1 MVSRQISRFDMRA
14 LTRMTV
20 WATAAAV
27 ALALAAL
34 TTISDG
40 GSRRAAT
47 AIAALT
53 GESAAPQRVTAAQLI
68 PNPSDADSERRRLNE
83 AIRLLTADRDRLLT
97 RMGAIERNLD
107 DLTGSI
113 TRQGDPPSSASNSR
127 PQIAPTVT
135 APETTPPQTVAPV
148 IPSTSPEA
156 TYSTPAAT
164 AEWMI
169 DAQAPWERP
178 SPAARF
184 PSQPPI
190 QVVTAPTAEA
200 DDAAAA
206 ASVVTRTEFGV
217 DIGGAESLNELK
229 EIWNSTNRK
238 HPRLL
243 GGLRP
248 VVFLREGNNGGV
260 NLRLIVG
267 PLANA
272 TAAARLCG
280 ALGAT
285 DVSCS
290 IGSFE
295 GQQLAVP

>member
-1 MVSRQISRFDMRA
+1 MVSRQIGQFDMRA
-14 LTRMTV
+14 LTRVSV

-34 TTISDG
+34 TTISNS
-40 GSRRAAT
+40 GSRRAAA

-53 GESAAPQRVTAAQLI
+53 GESEAPRRVTAAQLI
-68 PNPSDADSERRRLNE
+68 PNPSDAESERRRLNE

-113 TRQGDPPSSASNSR
+113 TRQGDPPSTASNVR
-127 PQIAPTVT
+127 PQIAPVVT
-135 APETTPPQTVAPV
+135 APETTAPQTLAPA

-156 TYSTPAAT
+156 TYSTPAVT

-169 DAQAPWERP
+169 DAQAPWASP

-184 PSQPPI
+184 PSQPI
-190 QVVTAPTAEA
+190 QVVTAPAAEA
-200 DDAAAA
+200 DDGAA
-206 ASVVTRTEFGV
+206 ASVATRTEFGV
-217 DIGGAESLNELK
+217 DIGGAASLNELK
-229 EIWNSTNRK
+229 ELWNSAKRQ
-238 HPRLL
+238 HGRLL

-248 VVFLREGNNGGV
+248 VVFLREGNNGGM

-295 GQQLAVP
+295 GQQLAAP